1 MEPGIDALEGEIALV
16 EGTRA
21 RLRLV
26 AVRHLRAM
34 AQTPRL
40 HRVVYQEL
48 RWSNYYGSPLHRLN
62 QRYTRIVLW
71 IIEEGM
77 RAGELR
83 ADTDPQV
90 VRDMFYGGLE
100 HVGWRTVLAHRAV
113 DVESSAVAVADLVF
127 ASVASPPSEA
137 APDRLDRI
145 AGRLESAVA
154 ALGPVLV
161 SPASRGA

>member
-1 MEPGIDALEGEIALV
+1 
-16 EGTRA
+16 
-21 RLRLV
+21 
-26 AVRHLRAM
+26 M

-83 ADTDPQV
+83 PDIDPQV

-100 HVGWRTVLAHRAV
+100 HVGWRTVLAERS
-113 DVESSAVAVADLVF
+113 VEVEASAVAVADLVF
-127 ASVASPPSEA
+127 ASCA
-137 APDRLDRI
+137 APAAQPVADRLDRI

-154 ALGPVLV
+154 ALGSVLV